1 MRRTFPLALALLA
14 IALLASSLVLPA
26 KDSAV
31 VAASRFGRPVRL
43 LPPRLAFSPLPLA
56 SRLVVPR
63 ERGAA
68 VLPAEL
74 VILAPSGSPAKVS
87 LSIQVVGSG
96 PLPMEASE
104 LRRQG
109 LAGALGSL
117 LQQRL
122 PRATLGRLFL
132 VAEGWARFFPQ
143 DAEQKHELLAALGE
157 VFAPLAVRDIQV
169 SVAPELLQAEARGKL
184 SAMARKGGRL
194 VVLGLDALDWQLV
207 DELAAKGTVPNLAR
221 LLREAV
227 QAELAVPAPLIS
239 PVVWTTLAT
248 GQPPQV
254 HGVLD
259 FLEPDP
265 RGGPPHPVSARS
277 RQVPAVWEMLAA
289 AGKACAV
296 IGWWATFP
304 AQAPPGGVV
313 YSDRLTEQLLGLS
326 ATTPHLADPPR
337 AQEEALALAVRAKD
351 VTAQDL
357 APVAQVSPEELAT
370 GRGEDWEDPVGGL
383 AKLWAATV
391 TVERLAAKE
400 LRAKRDA
407 VFVYLEGTDTVGHLF
422 APYRSPALPG
432 VDPAKARR
440 FGQVVDRYM
449 AHVDAFLGQVLAQL
463 GPEDSLVVVS
473 DHGFT
478 WGADRPRVPSGAH
491 TATAVWW
498 HRPVGV
504 LLVRSPH
511 VRHPGKRVQLE
522 VLQVAPLLLALGGMP
537 PAAEMPGALPDWVR
551 LPPLPPVN
559 YLALLGRREVQQV
572 ELPPEARAEELAKLK
587 ALGYLGGEERQGPA
601 PAPRAT
607 PAPAL
612 DRAEARRLNNLASS
626 LAAAGDRAKAVEVF
640 RQAIAADPTY
650 AAPHYNLALLLRREG
665 KFQEADQEFWLAV
678 DLGIADPELSVVRSA
693 LDYREKGELARA
705 EAMFRGGL
713 ARFPQSVPLLL
724 NAGVF
729 FGELGKLGEAQQL
742 LAKAC
747 QLEPNN
753 PKAHRNLAVALAAA
767 GDTQGAIAEL
777 EVTLRLDPN
786 DQAAQREL
794 ARLRGGGVQ

>member
-1 MRRTFPLALALLA
+1 MGRRFALVCA
-14 IALLASSLVLPA
+14 ILVVVFLASSLVFPSGNKKVL
-26 KDSAV
+26 
-31 VAASRFGRPVRL
+31 AASRFGHEVHL
-43 LPPRLAFSPLPLA
+43 LPSRLAFAPWFFTSRIPLA
-56 SRLVVPR
+56 RQ
-63 ERGAA
+63 GDAA

-74 VILAPSGSPAKVS
+74 AARVPSGDQATVA
-87 LSIQVVGSG
+87 LHIYLEGSG
-96 PLPMEASE
+96 ALPVSAEE
-104 LRRQG
+104 LRRLG
-109 LAGALGSL
+109 LAQALGRM

-122 PRATLGRLFL
+122 PQHVLAKLFFASDGWAL
-132 VAEGWARFFPQ
+132 LFPQAEGEKR
-143 DAEQKHELLAALGE
+143 ELIAAVSGC
-157 VFAPLAVRDIQV
+157 FAPLRVRDV
-169 SVAPELLQAEARGKL
+169 GVTVAPQLLQAQARAHL
-184 SAMARKGGRL
+184 AAQARQGGRL

-207 DELAAKGTVPNLAR
+207 DELVAKGTMPNLGR
-221 LLREAV
+221 LLREAA
-227 QAELAVPAPLIS
+227 QAELLVPAPLIS

-248 GQPPQV
+248 GHPPEV

-265 RGGPPHPVSARS
+265 QGGPPHPVSARS

-289 AGKACAV
+289 AGKSTAV

-326 ATTPHLADPPR
+326 ATTPYLADPPR
-337 AQEEALALAVRAKD
+337 AQEEALALVMRAKD

-357 APVAQVSPEELAT
+357 APLAQVSPEELAT

-391 TVERLAAKE
+391 TVQRLAAKE
-400 LRAKRDA
+400 LQAQRDA

-422 APYRSPALPG
+422 APYRPPALPG
-432 VDPAKARR
+432 VDPANASR
-440 FGQVVDRYM
+440 FGKVVDRYM
-449 AHVDAFLGQVLAQL
+449 AHVDAFLGQVMAQL

-504 LLVRSPH
+504 LVVRSPH
-511 VRHPGKRVQLE
+511 VRQPSQRVQVQ
-522 VLQVAPLLLALGGMP
+522 VLQVAPLLLALAGMP
-537 PAAEMPGALPDWVR
+537 PAAELPGALPPWVE
-551 LPPLPPVN
+551 PPSLPPVN
-559 YLALLGRREVQQV
+559 YLALLGRPQVQQV

-587 ALGYLGGEERQGPA
+587 ALGYLGGEERQGMTSSLP
-601 PAPRAT
+601 AT
-607 PAPAL
+607 PAPVL
-612 DRAEARRLNNLASS
+612 DRAEARRLNNMASS
-626 LAAAGDRAKAVEVF
+626 LAAAGDRAKAAEIF
-640 RQAIAADPTY
+640 RKAIAADPTY
-650 AAPHYNLALLLRREG
+650 PAPHYNLALLLRREG
-665 KFQEADQEFWLAV
+665 KFEEADREFWIAV
-678 DLGIADPELSVVRSA
+678 ELGIADPELSVVRSA

-729 FGELGKLGEAQQL
+729 FGELGKLTEAQEL

-767 GDTQGAIAEL
+767 GDIQGAIAEL
-777 EVTLRLDPN
+777 EVTLRLDPQ
-786 DQAAQREL
+786 DRAAQQEL
-794 ARLRGGGVQ
+794 ARLRAVSVQ